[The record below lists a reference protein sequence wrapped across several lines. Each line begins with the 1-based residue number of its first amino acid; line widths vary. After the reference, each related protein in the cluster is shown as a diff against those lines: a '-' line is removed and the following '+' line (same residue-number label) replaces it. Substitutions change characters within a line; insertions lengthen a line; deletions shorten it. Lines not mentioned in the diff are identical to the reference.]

1 MSWVLA
7 SCGEASVVPLSCD
20 GLVIEALVTRPAP
33 PEAAPAM
40 MAMAPWDEE

>member
-1 MSWVLA
+1 MFASW
-7 SCGEASVVPLSCD
+7 GEARVVPLSWV

-33 PEAAPAM
+33 PDAAPAM